1 MASRRR
7 DIVSLRENIL
17 KANDIQEEI
26 VEVPEWGVKVLVRGL
41 TGEARAKLLS
51 KATDVSRK
59 IDYAQLYASLVI
71 LSTFDPDT
79 KEQVFEETDRDE
91 LMKKSAT
98 AIERITTVAMR
109 LSGVGK
115 IEEEKIEKN

>member
-1 MASRRR
+1 M
-7 DIVSLRENIL
+7 SLREKIL

-41 TGEARAKLLS
+41 TGEARAKILS
-51 KATDVSRK
+51 KATDVSGK
-59 IDYAQLYASLVI
+59 IDYAKLYASLVI

-91 LMKKSAT
+91 IMKKSAT
-98 AIERITTVAMR
+98 AIERIATVAMR
-109 LSGVGK
+109 LSGIGK